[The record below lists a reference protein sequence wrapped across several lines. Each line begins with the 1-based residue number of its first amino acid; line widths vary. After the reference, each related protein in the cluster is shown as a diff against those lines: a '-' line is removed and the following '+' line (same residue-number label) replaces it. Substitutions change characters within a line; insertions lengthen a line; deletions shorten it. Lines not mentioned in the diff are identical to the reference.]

1 MAAVKTTFENHVY
14 TFDGVLYQQKSGG
27 PTGENLTGIVAELI
41 MHDFAQVYNKKLSM
55 LSLSSHILFIKIY
68 VDNMNQGCKI
78 IPYGSIYESGKIYI
92 PSIGWRGRA
101 GRGENLTDE
110 RKIQIERESEQMAKE
125 EVDIKTIEQYS
136 AMIYR
141 KIANDCRPK
150 SVVMVEDTPITL
162 YQVDD

>member
-1 MAAVKTTFENHVY
+1 
-14 TFDGVLYQQKSGG
+14 
-27 PTGENLTGIVAELI
+27 
-41 MHDFAQVYNKKLSM
+41 M
-55 LSLSSHILFIKIY
+55 LSLSSHIWFIKIY
-68 VDNMNQGCKI
+68 VDDMNQGCRI

-150 SVVMVEDTPITL
+150 SVVMVEDTPHNHTSGWLPVLDTQMCVKQGKFSFKHYAKPMASLELIQSRSAL
-162 YQVDD
+162 SRSAKLDILV